1 MDSHVLCCL
10 TLAQNMDDSPN
21 PAWTV
26 RQVAE
31 YLSVNERTVYRMAE
45 RGDLPAFKVGD
56 AWRFRREDIDA
67 WIARQQ
73 QERGGNASK
82 KGRRSKR

>member
-1 MDSHVLCCL
+1 MNDPVS
-10 TLAQNMDDSPN
+10 

-26 RQVAE
+26 RQLAE

-56 AWRFRREDIDA
+56 AWRFRRHDIDA
-67 WIARQQ
+67 WIDRQQ
-73 QERGGNASK
+73 A
-82 KGRRSKR
+82 RRSRSEPIAKRGRAKR

>member
-1 MDSHVLCCL
+1 
-10 TLAQNMDDSPN
+10 
-21 PAWTV
+21 
-26 RQVAE
+26 
-31 YLSVNERTVYRMAE
+31 MAE